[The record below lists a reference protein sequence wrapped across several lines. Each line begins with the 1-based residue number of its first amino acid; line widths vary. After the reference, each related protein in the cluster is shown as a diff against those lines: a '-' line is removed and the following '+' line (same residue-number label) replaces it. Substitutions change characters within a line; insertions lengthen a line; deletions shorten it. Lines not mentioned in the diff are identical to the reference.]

1 MIATLFVTFILLL
14 ACSFPIA
21 VSQSFASMFLIFGD
35 APLSLESFTKA
46 IMSGFSSFTLVAI
59 PLFTFA
65 GDIMGKGGISKR
77 LINVAKLSLGNC
89 TGGLGIV
96 SIVACMIFAAIS
108 GTGSATVAAIGL
120 IMIPEMLEAGYDRAY
135 SASLVATAG
144 ILGTIIPPSI
154 CMVVYVIAAGCS
166 VTAMFTA
173 GFPVGIL
180 VGAVLC
186 IYCALSCRKRG
197 YKPVYVK

>member
-21 VSQSFASMFLIFGD
+21 VSQSFVSMFLIFGD

-46 IMSGFSSFTLVAI
+46 ILSGFSSFTLVAI

-77 LINVAKLSLGNC
+77 LINVAKLSLGNR

-96 SIVACMIFAAIS
+96 SIVAYMIFAAIS

-144 ILGTIIPPSI
+144 TLGTIIPPSI
-154 CMVVYVIAAGCS
+154 CMVVYAIAAGCS
-166 VTAMFTA
+166 VTAMFTS